1 MPWKQH
7 VLVVANVTAGSPE
20 LLNVLRRRAEGAP
33 TSVYLVV
40 PATPLGR
47 GREMAAQRLEEALAE
62 LRSAGLEADGIVGH
76 ADPFVA
82 VTDVW
87 DPLSYDEIIIS
98 TLPIGVSRWL
108 HAGLPERIGRVTG
121 ALVTHVV
128 AQPPS
133 HELETSPA
141 PPHEDRGILSPLYVL
156 GWGPAK
162 RA

>member
-1 MPWKQH
+1 MTWKQH
-7 VLVVANVTAGSPE
+7 VLVVANVTASSPE

-33 TSVYLVV
+33 TTIHLVV
-40 PATPLGR
+40 PAAPLGQ
-47 GREMAAQRLEEALAE
+47 GREMAAHSLEEALAE
-62 LRSAGLEADGIVGH
+62 LRSAGLEADGVVGH
-76 ADPFVA
+76 EDPFVA

-133 HELETSPA
+133 HELEASPA

-156 GWGPAK
+156 GWSPAK